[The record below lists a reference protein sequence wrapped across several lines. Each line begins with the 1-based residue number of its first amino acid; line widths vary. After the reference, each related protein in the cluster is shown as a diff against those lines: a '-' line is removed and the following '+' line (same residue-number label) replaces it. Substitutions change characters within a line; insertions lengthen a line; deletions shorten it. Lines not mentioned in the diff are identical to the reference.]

1 MKMTLTIAAVVVA
14 AAFALGRLSAQEQVV
29 TSCPMCESVYVPA
42 EEIARY
48 IEIGRVDN
56 QIRSIDIGKAN
67 IQIGVG
73 HRGKLDAPAPRSVA
87 AHNLVTEV
95 YVVLSGS
102 GTNRTGPDLVDTV
115 QRPADNGAVMR
126 LNGPGS
132 NSTDMRNAVTNELK
146 AGDVLVIPAGTGH
159 QFTKID
165 DQITYLMIRIDPD
178 KVVPLLDAAGSAAY
192 LKENVDDQ

>member
-1 MKMTLTIAAVVVA
+1 MKKIAIVTILAA
-14 AAFALGRLSAQEQVV
+14 AAFMFGRLSAQEGAVP
-29 TSCPMCESVYVPA
+29 SCLMCESDYIPA

-48 IEIGRVDN
+48 LQVGRVDN

-67 IQIGVG
+67 VQIGVG
-73 HRGKLDAPAPRSVA
+73 YRGKLDAPAPRSVA
-87 AHNLVTEV
+87 AHNLVTEI

-102 GTNRTGPDLVDTV
+102 GTNRTGPDLVNTV
-115 QRPADNGAVMR
+115 QRPPDHGAVVR

-132 NSTDMRNAVTNELK
+132 NSEDMRNAVTNELK

-165 DQITYLMIRIDPD
+165 DHISYLMVRVDPD
-178 KVVPLLDAAGSAAY
+178 KVVPLLDAEGSEAY
-192 LKENVDDQ
+192 LQENLPAQ